1 MKIGKNVSVL
11 TRMDVTINALFSDNP
26 KTFKKKEKK
35 EEIRLNEMPWMVHRL
50 EFKRSKCYT
59 LPSPE
64 NPTKSRDTTMH
75 LVLSIFNSCQFNC
88 SAQKGN

>member
-1 MKIGKNVSVL
+1 MKVGKNVGVL
-11 TRMDVTINALFSDNP
+11 TRMDVTINVLFSDNP

-35 EEIRLNEMPWMVHRL
+35 EEIRLNEMSRMVHRL
-50 EFKRSKCYT
+50 EFIKCYT

-64 NPTKSRDTTMH
+64 NPIKSRDTTMH

>member
-1 MKIGKNVSVL
+1 MKIGKNVGVL

-35 EEIRLNEMPWMVHRL
+35 EEIRLNEMSRMVHRL
-50 EFKRSKCYT
+50 EFIKCYT

-64 NPTKSRDTTMH
+64 NPIKSRDTTMH
-75 LVLSIFNSCQFNC
+75 LALSIFNSCQFNC